1 MYIKNWINF
10 NNNRV
15 HTMMIIEAILKI
27 NPNAEVSVSGEDINN
42 CEITWHNGTTPI
54 SKADIEAQFTAV
66 EFDMA
71 MEDLRAKR
79 NNLLK
84 DTDHYALSDQT
95 LSDDMRTYRQSLR
108 DLTDGLTT
116 KAEVDAV
123 VFPTKP

>member
-1 MYIKNWINF
+1 
-10 NNNRV
+10 
-15 HTMMIIEAILKI
+15 MIIEAILKI
-27 NPNAEVSVSGEDINN
+27 NPNAQVVVRGDDINT
-42 CEITWHNGTTPI
+42 CEIEWHNGTTPI

-79 NNLLK
+79 NKLLA

-108 DLTDGLTT
+108 DITENLTT
-116 KAEVDAV
+116 VEQVQAV